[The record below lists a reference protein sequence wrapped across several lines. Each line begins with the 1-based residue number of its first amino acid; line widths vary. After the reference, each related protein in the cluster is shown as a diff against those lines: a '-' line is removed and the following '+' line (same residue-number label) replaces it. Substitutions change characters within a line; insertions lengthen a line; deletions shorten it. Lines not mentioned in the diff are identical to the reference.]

1 MNYYMLYAYLKPFSI
16 NNTFKSFQNKMSQQN
31 NQEII
36 CEVFDIYQ
44 EEEEIIRMNRE
55 IEEIEEMEEIL
66 QTSMK
71 MFSRE
76 TEGMLEVLQML
87 KKSEKFCQQLRQ
99 ADNKWRKEQF
109 DQKRIRQMIV
119 DGVFDE
125 IDRVKYA
132 FKPRFNP

>member
-1 MNYYMLYAYLKPFSI
+1 MLYAYLKPFSI